1 MKQLN
6 ANAWA
11 GIALLVMAIVFLVKS
26 FNYAYSSELGPG
38 PGFFP
43 FWLSAA
49 LLVLSVIYIVSSV
62 RTGSAAKVSMP
73 SGKALKGVLFLLGCM
88 VLFVVLLPNLGFI
101 VSSTLF
107 LFALLYKAYKWY
119 INLLTS
125 AGVSVFLYVLFDTV
139 LEVRLPVGV
148 LGW

>member
-1 MKQLN
+1 
-6 ANAWA
+6 
-11 GIALLVMAIVFLVKS
+11 
-26 FNYAYSSELGPG
+26 
-38 PGFFP
+38 
-43 FWLSAA
+43 
-49 LLVLSVIYIVSSV
+49 
-62 RTGSAAKVSMP
+62 MP